1 MPYTTSRPSPI
12 IKPAGSFEPTTGD
25 RFRNFVRD
33 NVPVV
38 LFAAAQAGRR
48 AIGAFNEWSA
58 GNSIDP
64 AYARALGVT
73 AVAPNEMT
81 IESLEAFGQ
90 LSPDTQDQHFALAA
104 AEEHSLVAH
113 AFSLTSEL
121 DDVANARVAAMPTQ
135 PGYSPTNS

>member
-25 RFRNFVRD
+25 KFRNFVRD

-58 GNSIDP
+58 GNRIDP
-64 AYARALGVT
+64 AYARA
-73 AVAPNEMT
+73 
-81 IESLEAFGQ
+81 LEAFGQ
-90 LSPDTQDQHFALAA
+90 LSPDTQDQHFALAT

-113 AFSLTSEL
+113 AFSLKSEL
-121 DDVANARVAAMPTQ
+121 DEVASARVAAIAQ
-135 PGYSPTNS
+135 PGYTPTNN